1 MNRFSNKT
9 NLSGCNSDK
18 ISAELKG
25 KDPSYRIMV
34 FSWNTESVGLCETM
48 DANVAEYN
56 RTSVSTYIPGLTTW
70 RYQCDIPDFYPK
82 FSKFIVDN
90 APDLVVIGFQ
100 EDRHPG
106 SYFHSHLLPEEMPK
120 VGYELVKR
128 TKLMGVGVT
137 TYKGMFQ
144 GDLFE
149 RGIRVSIY
157 AKAHLLPIIEKE
169 ECEMRAVLGNDGQDE
184 YVCSSMITRGKG
196 ATVSYLMLPGFGR
209 LAFICCHL
217 PFNARSLITE
227 RIYKNKM
234 LRQNEINQS
243 NICFNNIIESL
254 VLFKEPM
261 PIHVIYF
268 GDFNYRLADPRPAS
282 IVANE
287 FNEKRKDV
295 SHIHDMYINYDE
307 LREQMRRQNIYEFSE
322 GINNQGPTFIP
333 TCKMMKGR
341 DKYPIDDDDNS
352 SDSNQ
357 QGRYHV
363 DGTDYWNIG
372 ELDQRVPSWCDRIL
386 YRKFGDDGHNMICTY
401 YNRFD
406 VGSVMAKSD
415 HAGVLS
421 IFELH

>member
-1 MNRFSNKT
+1 MNCFNNKT
-9 NLSGCNSDK
+9 NLSGCNSSN
-18 ISAELKG
+18 ISADVKG
-25 KDPSYRIMV
+25 KDPLYRIMV

-82 FSKFIVDN
+82 FSRFIVDN

-106 SYFHSHLLPEEMPK
+106 SYFHSHLLPEEMPRI
-120 VGYELVKR
+120 GYELVKR

-137 TYKGMFQ
+137 SYKGMLQ

-157 AKAHLLPIIEKE
+157 AKAHLISIIEKE
-169 ECEMRAVLGNDGQDE
+169 EYEMRTVMGNDGQEE
-184 YVCSSMITRGKG
+184 YICSSCITRGKG
-196 ATVSYLMLPGFGR
+196 ATVSYIMLPGFGR

-254 VLFKEPM
+254 VIFKEPI
-261 PIHVIYF
+261 PINVIYF
-268 GDFNYRLADPRPAS
+268 GDFNYRLSDPRPANV
-282 IVANE
+282 VANE
-287 FNEKRKDV
+287 FNDKRKDV
-295 SHIHDMYINYDE
+295 SHIHDLYINYDE

-322 GINNQGPTFIP
+322 GINNQGPTFVP

-341 DKYPIDDDDNS
+341 DKYPLHDHDDISSNPSNS
-352 SDSNQ
+352 TK
-357 QGRYHV
+357 Y
-363 DGTDYWNIG
+363 GTDYWKIG
-372 ELDQRVPSWCDRIL
+372 ELNQRVPSWCDRIL
-386 YRKFGDDGHNMICTY
+386 YRKFGDDGHNLICTY
-401 YNRFD
+401 YNSFD

-415 HAGVLS
+415 HAAVLS
-421 IFELH
+421 LFELH